1 MSNQEE
7 FIASIINS
15 VERQAKIKERLAI
28 MEILIDELKYA
39 ENKEALDALDRV
51 ASQIKHRTTKGL

>member
-28 MEILIDELKYA
+28 MEILIEEIKHAQTAEELA
-39 ENKEALDALDRV
+39 ALDRV
-51 ASQIKHRTTKGL
+51 AGQIKHRTTQGL